1 MWLRSLF
8 RNRGAGTWI
17 GVGGVPAPGLSGLGD
32 QFPGSIPSFLVAGT
46 GGARYGK
53 PEMDRILHH
62 LRRRSDSRPQGLR
75 HLLRSACVPKV
86 GHGQILA
93 AVLAGVLPAA
103 EPPGYYAPAEGLTGP
118 ALRGV
123 LHDIVS
129 GPHRPLSYT
138 ATRAALEYCDEDPGN
153 ASRVLLVYTRRSEA
167 KTNFVRSPPQNDGEW
182 NREHLWPNSAGLNSS
197 GADYADLINLRAADA
212 TVNNARGNFPF
223 DETSTGVT
231 ARVPADDEAPLCSSD
246 SDSWEPPAEMK
257 GDIARAMLYMDL
269 RYDGESADETDLRL
283 TDDLTL
289 TGGSLPYGGR
299 LTTLLLWHYA
309 DPVSAA
315 ETRRND
321 RVQERQGNRNPFV
334 DRPAWVEAIW
344 GNPANL
350 SVARTGPSL
359 VFTWGLGLQQ
369 ATLETRRSPAEAWS
383 AASGTAGTS
392 GNLRTFSVIP
402 PVADYRR
409 FYRLRF
415 RGIEA
420 P

>member
-1 MWLRSLF
+1 MHRLF
-8 RNRGAGTWI
+8 
-17 GVGGVPAPGLSGLGD
+17 P
-32 QFPGSIPSFLVAGT
+32 QFPFPASGRPHGLARSVFSGGRRAGF
-46 GGARYGK
+46 
-53 PEMDRILHH
+53 
-62 LRRRSDSRPQGLR
+62 S
-75 HLLRSACVPKV
+75 LL
-86 GHGQILA
+86 
-93 AVLAGVLPAA
+93 VLAMTTIGA
-103 EPPGYYAPAEGLTGP
+103 EPPGYYAAAEGLTGA
-118 ALRGV
+118 ALRDA
-123 LHDIVS
+123 LQDIVARS
-129 GPHRPLSYT
+129 HRPLSYT
-138 ATRAALEYCDEDPGN
+138 ATRAALEYCDEDPAN
-153 ASRVLLVYTRRSEA
+153 AARVLLLYTRRSEA

-212 TVNNARGNFPF
+212 TVNNARGNLPF
-223 DETSTGVT
+223 DETSPGVT

-246 SDSWEPPAEMK
+246 PDSWEPPPEMK
-257 GDIARAMLYMDL
+257 GDIARALFYMDV
-269 RYDGESADETDLRL
+269 RYDGSTGDENDLRL
-283 TDDLTL
+283 TDDSTL
-289 TGGSLPYGGR
+289 TGGSLPYCGR

-309 DPVSAA
+309 DPVGAA
-315 ETRRND
+315 ESLRND

-334 DRPAWVEAIW
+334 DRPAWIEAIW

-383 AASGTAGTS
+383 PASGTAGTS
-392 GNLRTFSVIP
+392 GSLRTFSVIP